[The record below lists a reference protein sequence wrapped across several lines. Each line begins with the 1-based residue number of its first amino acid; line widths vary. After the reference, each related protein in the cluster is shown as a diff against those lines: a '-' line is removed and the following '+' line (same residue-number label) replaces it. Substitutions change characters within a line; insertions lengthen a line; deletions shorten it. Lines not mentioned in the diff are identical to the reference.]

1 MLGSEK
7 EPKKTKDES
16 TTNVGVI
23 AVVIEFINPFGVSNH
38 AIKREQDKA
47 VLIKVMRYRWT
58 LGPLEPDNEA
68 GT

>member
-23 AVVIEFINPFGVSNH
+23 AVVIEFVNPFGGSNH
-38 AIKREQDKA
+38 AIKHKHDKT
-47 VLIKVMRYRWT
+47 VLIKVM
-58 LGPLEPDNEA
+58 
-68 GT
+68 